1 MVYHMARATLIFRD
15 KQVDPM
21 DGSITEM
28 VIWRLEE
35 PVPGS
40 QHRFKYRL
48 YYGFSGRPL
57 VRYDNETGKGDHR
70 HIEGREEVYNFTD
83 EKRLVADFLADRR
96 RLGGK

>member
-1 MVYHMARATLIFRD
+1 MIDHMARATLIFRD
-15 KQVDPM
+15 KQVDPV

-28 VIWRLEE
+28 VIWQLEE

-48 YYGFSGRPL
+48 FYGFPGRSV

-70 HIEGREEVYNFTD
+70 HVEGREDAYTFTD
-83 EKRLVADFLADRR
+83 EKRLVEDFLADRR